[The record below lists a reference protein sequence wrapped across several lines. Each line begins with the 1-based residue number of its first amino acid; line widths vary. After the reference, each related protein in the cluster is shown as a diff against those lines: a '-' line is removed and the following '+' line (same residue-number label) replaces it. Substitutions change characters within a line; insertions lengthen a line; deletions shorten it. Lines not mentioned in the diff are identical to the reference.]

1 MSAKK
6 VSGSKKSSKK
16 AVAAISA
23 ATPLAKVRKAETKAI
38 GVGAN
43 SVRVDAVDKVSGA
56 AMYTEDF
63 DFGPSLLHAA
73 VVESPH
79 AHAKILSIDTS
90 AAEKAPGVVKVVTGR
105 ECPYKFGLYMQDRFI
120 FPTDRVRF
128 VGEQVAAVVAETPE
142 EALRAAKLVK
152 VEYEP
157 LPAVL
162 SLADALKKDA
172 VLLHPDV
179 ASYERVPWFF
189 PKAGTNIAHWRKTR
203 KGDIA
208 KGFAQADYVFE
219 DVYAVPRYAH
229 CPIEPHAATALYD
242 AAGRLTIWASSQ
254 SPFAQR
260 NVMAIALAPFGL
272 SHKDIRVITPYVGG
286 GFGGKAGVS
295 MEIISAVLAI
305 ALKGRP
311 VRLHWTREQ
320 EFRNTSQRQGVLA
333 RVKMGVKKNGRIVA
347 LEHTLHWDA
356 GASAEYGANV
366 VNAVGLSATG
376 PYSIPNVKI
385 DSICVY
391 TNMPPCGAYRGFGY
405 SEFHFGLESHIT
417 RIAKHLGIDPVEM
430 RRLNAI
436 QEGDTLAYGAK
447 MNPGN
452 LRGAIDAV
460 AAELRWGRPGRKP
473 KNPDAVV
480 GKGLACFW
488 KAPAMPPNASSAAY
502 LKFNEDGSLNLS
514 VSGMEI
520 GQGFLTVMAQVVS
533 EVLRV
538 PVAKIRVETP
548 DTDRNAYE
556 WQTVGS
562 HVTWSCGN
570 AVRAAAEEVK
580 AKLIATVARG
590 TKRKAADLYLDDECV
605 KSKKDKK
612 FALPFRS
619 FVIDGIMQPDG
630 RFVGGPIHGTGMFMP
645 EFTSA
650 LGDPETSQ
658 GGHPNVH
665 YTVGCAGVEVEIDKE
680 TGKMHLRKVALA
692 VDAGKALNPVL
703 VKGQI
708 VGGILQGLATAL
720 YEDMRYAPD
729 GRLLNPNF
737 TDYKIPTAL
746 DCPDEIVPI
755 VLETPQPDGPFG
767 ARGVGEHTM
776 IASAPMMADAI
787 EDATGLRIK
796 ILPLTAEK
804 IALSLHGLDY
814 ESLKGTSMGFC
825 YKGDPADYPFAT
837 GGCKG

>member
-1 MSAKK
+1 MTKK
-6 VSGSKKSSKK
+6 M
-16 AVAAISA
+16 AN
-23 ATPLAKVRKAETKAI
+23 LA
-38 GVGAN
+38 GVGVDA
-43 SVRVDAVDKVSGA
+43 VRVDAVEKASGA
-56 AMYTEDF
+56 AVYTEDF
-63 DFGPSLLHAA
+63 EFGPGTLYAA

-90 AAEKAPGVVKVVTGR
+90 AAEKAPGVARVVTGKDF
-105 ECPYKFGLYMQDRFI
+105 PYKFGLYMQDRYI
-120 FPTDRVRF
+120 FALDRVRF

-162 SLADALKKDA
+162 SLEDALKKDA
-172 VLLHPDV
+172 VLLHPDLG
-179 ASYERVPWFF
+179 SYGRVPWFF
-189 PKAGTNIAHWRKTR
+189 PKPGTNIAHWRKTR
-203 KGDIA
+203 KGDVE
-208 KGFAQADYVFE
+208 KGFKEADFILE
-219 DVYAVPRYAH
+219 DTYAVPRYAH
-229 CPIEPHAATALYD
+229 CPIEPHAAAALYD
-242 AAGRLTIWASSQ
+242 AGGRLTIWASSQ

-272 SHKDIRVITPYVGG
+272 SHKDIRVVTPYVGG

-295 MEIISAVLAI
+295 MEIMAAVLAI
-305 ALKGRP
+305 AMKGRP
-311 VRLHWTREQ
+311 VKLLWTREQ
-320 EFRNTSQRQGVLA
+320 EFKNTSQRQGVLA
-333 RVKMGVKKNGRIVA
+333 RVKMGVKKDGRITA

-376 PYSIPNVKI
+376 PYKIDNVKI
-385 DSICVY
+385 DSVCVY
-391 TNMPPCGAYRGFGY
+391 TNLPPCGAYRGFGY
-405 SEFHFGLESHIT
+405 SEFHFGLESHLT
-417 RIAKHLGIDPVEM
+417 RIAKALGMDPAEI
-430 RRLNAI
+430 RRVNAI
-436 QEGDTLAYGAK
+436 KEGDTLAYGAK

-460 AAELRWGRPGRKP
+460 AKEIGWGKKGRKP
-473 KNPDAVV
+473 KDPSKAV

-488 KAPAMPPNASSAAY
+488 KAPAMPANASSAAY

-520 GQGFLTVMAQVVS
+520 GQGFLTVMAQIVS
-533 EVLRV
+533 EVLKV
-538 PVAKIRVETP
+538 PVAKVRVETP

-570 AVRAAAEEVK
+570 AVRNAAEEVK
-580 AKLIATVARG
+580 ARLIATVARAKG
-590 TKRKAADLYLDDECV
+590 WKESELYLEDECV
-605 KSKKDKK
+605 KRRGKDGK
-612 FALPFRS
+612 AAETVEYRS
-619 FVIDGIMQPDG
+619 FVIDGVMLPDG
-630 RFVGGPIHGTGMFMP
+630 RYVGGPIHGTGMFMP

-665 YTVGCAGVEVEIDKE
+665 YTVGCAGVEAEFDRE

-720 YEDMRYAPD
+720 YEDIRYGRD
-729 GRLLNPNF
+729 GKLLNPNF

-755 VLETPQPDGPFG
+755 ILETPQPDGPFG

-787 EDATGLRIK
+787 EDALGIRVK
-796 ILPLTAEK
+796 SMPLTAEK
-804 IALSLHGLDY
+804 IALTVRGLDY
-814 ESLKGTSMGFC
+814 ESLKGDTRGFC
-825 YKGDPADYPFAT
+825 HAGTAEGYDFAT
-837 GGCKG
+837 PVPG